1 MGSRFHKASK
11 RSNLGFVR
19 RSHYAR
25 TIGLALAF
33 VMFVAV
39 MVEKKA
45 PWWVWLAPSI
55 YCLVWPHVAWLRA
68 HRAAKPR
75 EAERL
80 NLLADHFVI
89 GIAMV
94 VMDFNLL
101 PCVLAISL
109 PSMDSMAGGGL
120 RLVWRGLLLQFLGV
134 AVGLAIYGFHWH
146 PLTTNMVI
154 VASIPLLIV
163 QPFLVGF
170 VALTAVQA
178 VNQKRVELE
187 HLSQHDGLSGLLNRT
202 HWEKLVRGEFARFG
216 RNGEPVVL
224 VLADLDHFKR
234 LNDTFGHAAG
244 DEAIRRFA
252 ASLKRVLR
260 ETDFCGR
267 YGGEEF
273 GIVLP
278 FTTAQ
283 AAKDVVERVRHD
295 LRVNPMMDG
304 AAVTASFGMVELY
317 SDIQSVE
324 EWLRV
329 VDKMLYQAKH
339 QGRDCVVELKDLS
352 NSNLASL
359 EVLPPRR
366 LDAQPT

>member
-1 MGSRFHKASK
+1 MSHGFQKSSK
-11 RSNLGFVR
+11 LANLGFVR
-19 RSHYAR
+19 RSYYAR
-25 TIGLALAF
+25 TVGLALGFLMLA
-33 VMFVAV
+33 AV
-39 MVEKKA
+39 LLQKQAV
-45 PWWVWLAPSI
+45 WWIWLGPAL
-55 YCLVWPHVAWLRA
+55 YCLVWPYVAWSRA
-68 HRAAKPR
+68 HKSAKPR

-80 NLLADHFVI
+80 NLLGDHFAI

-101 PCVLAISL
+101 PCVLAVSL

-120 RLVWRGLLLQFLGV
+120 RLLWRGLVLQMLGV

-146 PLTTNMVI
+146 PQTTTLTI
-154 VASIPLLIV
+154 LASIPILVV

-170 VALTAVQA
+170 VALTAVHS
-178 VNQKRVELE
+178 VNQKRVQLE

-202 HWEKLVRGEFARFG
+202 HWEKLARGEFARFG
-216 RNGEPVVL
+216 RNGQPVVL

-234 LNDTFGHAAG
+234 LNDTYGHAAG

-273 GIVLP
+273 GILLP
-278 FTTAQ
+278 FTTAR
-283 AAKDVVERVRHD
+283 AAKDVVERLRHD

-304 AAVTASFGMVELY
+304 VPVTASFGMVELY
-317 SDIQSVE
+317 SDIHSVE

-366 LDAQPT
+366 ATA